1 MTYIVYLILIQDL
14 ELRCETIDH
23 KVLWIPCFEI
33 KNQIEKQDPNL
44 LSQFRLS
51 KHDTTYAVKNIK
63 QTCEMTFFYDT
74 DFNNNFNTYF
84 KVEPLQ
90 SDIVFTDDFL
100 LAVVNYDLIAE
111 YNIPAVF
118 LSVIDRDKW
127 IKYAK

>member
-1 MTYIVYLILIQDL
+1 M

-33 KNQIEKQDPNL
+33 NNRFDKSEPNL
-44 LSQFRLS
+44 LSDI
-51 KHDTTYAVKNIK
+51 KIKKDDIDYGVNYIK
-63 QTCEMTFFYDT
+63 QTCEMKFFYDT

-100 LAVVNYDLIAE
+100 LAVVNYDLVSE

-118 LSVIDRDKW
+118 LSVVTKDKW
-127 IKYAK
+127 IQNS

>member
-1 MTYIVYLILIQDL
+1 L

-33 KNQIEKQDPNL
+33 KSDVEKHNPNL
-44 LSQFRLS
+44 LHEVKLS
-51 KHDTTYAVKNIK
+51 KDDTTYAVKHIK
-63 QTCEMTFFYDT
+63 QSCEMTFYYDT

-90 SDIVFTDDFL
+90 ADIVFTDDFL
-100 LAVVNYDLIAE
+100 LAVVNYDLITE

-118 LSVIDRDKW
+118 LTVITKDKW
-127 IKYAK
+127 IHSG